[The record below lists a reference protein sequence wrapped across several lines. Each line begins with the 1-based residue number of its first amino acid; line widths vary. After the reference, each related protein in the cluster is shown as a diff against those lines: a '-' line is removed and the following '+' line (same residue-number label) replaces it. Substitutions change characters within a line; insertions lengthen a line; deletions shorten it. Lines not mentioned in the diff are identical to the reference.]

1 MISSMTKMVFF
12 VLAIYA
18 AYQNR
23 YKILNYLLG
32 ISSIRRYAVQ
42 FGMDIPFVRDRL
54 MQSVFRG
61 Q

>member
-1 MISSMTKMVFF
+1 MISSLTRMVFF
-12 VLAIYA
+12 ALAIYA
-18 AYQNR
+18 GYQNR